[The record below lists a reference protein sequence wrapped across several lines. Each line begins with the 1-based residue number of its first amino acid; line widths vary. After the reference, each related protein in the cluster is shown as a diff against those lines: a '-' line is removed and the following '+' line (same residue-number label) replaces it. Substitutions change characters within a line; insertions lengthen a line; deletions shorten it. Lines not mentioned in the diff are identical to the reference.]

1 MVKSGT
7 NSETPCLLI
16 GDIGGT
22 NVRFALADASKPTYS
37 QVISYECAEFA
48 SADEAICHYLRQI
61 GAPKPQFICIAAA
74 GPVADGHVLF
84 TNNNWSMD
92 VGELESD
99 FEGAKVHLLNDFEA
113 AAYAL
118 PMLQK
123 KDCLRIGSLPR
134 AQLKDADYTVGLIG
148 PGTGLG
154 AGGLCQRDGR
164 VFPIVS
170 EAGHVGFAPETQVQ
184 MEILEHLRNEF
195 DRVSD
200 ERLVSGRGIV
210 NIYHALVKIHNRKVT
225 HNSAKEVFAMAA
237 RNPDSIAAEAVQ
249 VFYEILGQSAG
260 NLALSIGAYDGIYI
274 GGGIV
279 QRVPE
284 MMVNSRFRSGFELK
298 GRYRSM
304 MEKVPTQMILHS
316 HPGLLGASY
325 YALQMFKGQA
335 EQSRKQTTRQME

>member
-1 MVKSGT
+1 VIKQEEISRA
-7 NSETPCLLI
+7 PCLLV

-22 NVRFALADASKPTYS
+22 NVRFALADTSTPAYSK
-37 QVISYECAEFA
+37 VISYECVDFA
-48 SADEAICHYLRQI
+48 SADEAIETYLAQI
-61 GAPKPQFICIAAA
+61 GAPRPQIICIAAA
-74 GPVADGHVLF
+74 GPVVDGHVLF

-92 VGELESD
+92 VGELEKD
-99 FEGAKVHLLNDFEA
+99 FEGAKAHLLNDFEA

-118 PMLQK
+118 PILGK

-134 AQLKDADYTVGLIG
+134 VRLGDADYTIGLIG

-154 AGGLCQRDGR
+154 AAGLCRRDGR

-200 ERLVSGRGIV
+200 ERLVSGRGVV
-210 NIYHALVKIHNRKVT
+210 NIYHALVRMHNRKVT
-225 HNSAKEVFAMAA
+225 HNSAKEVFSMAA
-237 RNPDSIAAEAVQ
+237 SNPDSIAAEAVQ
-249 VFYEILGQSAG
+249 VFYEVLGQIAG

-279 QRVPE
+279 RRVPE
-284 MMVNSRFRSGFELK
+284 LMVNSRFRSGFELK
-298 GRYRSM
+298 GRYRSL
-304 MEKVPTQMILHS
+304 MEKIPTQVIMHS

-325 YALQMFKGQA
+325 YA
-335 EQSRKQTTRQME
+335 RQMYNGNAE

>member
-1 MVKSGT
+1 MVVPVKI
-7 NSETPCLLI
+7 SETPCLLV

-22 NVRFALADASKPTYS
+22 NVRFALADASTPAYS
-37 QVISYECAEFA
+37 NVISYECVEFA
-48 SADEAICHYLRQI
+48 SADEAISHYLQQI
-61 GAPKPQFICIAAA
+61 GAPSPQFICIAAA
-74 GPVADGHVLF
+74 DPVADGHVLF

-118 PMLQK
+118 PIFRK
-123 KDCLRIGSLPR
+123 EDCLRIGSLAR
-134 AQLKDADYTVGLIG
+134 TQLCDADYTIGLIG

-154 AGGLCQRDGR
+154 AAGLCQRDGR
-164 VFPIVS
+164 VFPIVT

-184 MEILEHLRNEF
+184 MGILEHLRNEF

-200 ERLVSGRGIV
+200 ERLVSGNGIV
-210 NIYHALVKIHNRKVT
+210 NIYHALVRMHNRKVT
-225 HNSAKEVFAMAA
+225 HNSAKEIFSMAA
-237 RNPDSIAAEAVQ
+237 TNPDSVAAEAVQ
-249 VFYEILGQSAG
+249 VFYEILGQCAG
-260 NLALSIGAYDGIYI
+260 NLALSIGANDGIYI

-279 QRVPE
+279 RRVPE

-298 GRYRSM
+298 GRYRSL
-304 MEKVPTQMILHS
+304 MEKIPTQMILHS

-325 YALQMFKGQA
+325 YALQMYKA
-335 EQSRKQTTRQME
+335 AIE